1 MSFRNDDAS
10 GDAERPSGI
19 PTVNP
24 WAARPP
30 EPSAPPQP
38 PLPEPPRSKW
48 FNWPSVAFAVVIFGG
63 IGAQAYQELSKPE
76 AWAYWKDLYVSPS
89 MASSEVGSLDPDN
102 SGRGRPALAITGE
115 IGPATASWFREK
127 LDEAKLAAGDTVL
140 LSSPGGNVGQAIIMG
155 EIIRA
160 RGLTTA
166 VGTVDSAGRIK
177 PSYCASACVMT
188 YAGGKARIG
197 AAHHGLCA
205 ELHDQDGRR
214 LVGRRGDVSHRENP
228 LARHQRGRRHE
239 PRHRSGQEVVT
250 PLACAW
256 PNKIYHLERCIIG
269 RGGKPRLYR
278 IL

>member
-1 MSFRNDDAS
+1 MSFRNDDTS

-24 WAARPP
+24 WAARPA

-76 AWAYWKDLYVSPS
+76 AWAYWKDLYISPS

-127 LDEAKLAAGDTVL
+127 LDEAKLAPGDTVL

-166 VGTVDSAGRIK
+166 VGTVDWHSSEKMAAIPAYEFGIVVNHNPDNVPRMGSCIFIHLWLPASRGTAG
-177 PSYCASACVMT
+177 CTA
-188 YAGGKARIG
+188 
-197 AAHHGLCA
+197 L
-205 ELHDQDGRR
+205 
-214 LVGRRGDVSHRENP
+214 HREDLLALLGWLDPERQPVLIQWPAGVAENP
-228 LARHQRGRRHE
+228 PG
-239 PRHRSGQEVVT
+239 
-250 PLACAW
+250 
-256 PNKIYHLERCIIG
+256 N
-269 RGGKPRLYR
+269 
-278 IL
+278 